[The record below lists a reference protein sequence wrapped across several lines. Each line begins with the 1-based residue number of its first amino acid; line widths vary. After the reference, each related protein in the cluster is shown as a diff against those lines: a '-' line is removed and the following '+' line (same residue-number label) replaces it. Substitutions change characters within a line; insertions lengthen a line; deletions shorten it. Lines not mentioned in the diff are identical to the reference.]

1 MVPHSRD
8 FGRASA
14 LLSAQSDLSV
24 IWALNLNSRRSP
36 LLVLPGDGTG
46 TTRGREDR
54 CHARR
59 SRRAGT
65 RPFGAAARPGSD
77 SERNQHHRVR
87 PPTAASS
94 PTSAPA
100 ARPETRRS
108 PPPRYGGCSPKASPP
123 AATRPSSDASRT
135 AVICAT
141 TALGPN
147 RAPDLSGVRTA
158 ARTLA
163 ARLRPRTLVVVE
175 SSVHPGCTEDVV
187 RPLLEDGSG
196 LRAGRDFHLACSPS
210 RVDPGNR
217 THDYT
222 AIPKVIGGL
231 TPACTE
237 AAAAFYGRLTK
248 VVRARGPREA
258 ETAKLLETNYR
269 HINIALMNE
278 MAVFCHDLGIDLWD
292 VVRCAE
298 TKPFGF
304 QSFRPGPGVGGP
316 SVPVDPNYL
325 SYHSRSLGYPLRMVE
340 LAQEVNE
347 RMPRYVAQRA
357 AVLLNEHGKS
367 ARGARI
373 LLLGVTYKPDLAS
386 QEGAPAREVAGRLK
400 ELGAQLSY
408 HDPYVPQWRVAGQPV
423 PPAPTRCTRPRRK
436 RTSPCCCST
445 TAGTT
450 CRGSPRRRSSSWTLA
465 ERVPPVRRTAS
476 EMRRGIG

>member
-1 MVPHSRD
+1 MPADLAVLGLAHSGLPLAQAATANGISTIGYDPDHATVAEIGAGRPSGD
-8 FGRASA
+8 APLTAAEVRRMLAKGFRAS
-14 LLSAQSDLSV
+14 SDP
-24 IWALNLNSRRSP
+24 A
-36 LLVLPGDGTG
+36 VL
-46 TTRGREDR
+46 GR
-54 CHARR
+54 
-59 SRRAGT
+59 
-65 RPFGAAARPGSD
+65 
-77 SERNQHHRVR
+77 V
-87 PPTAASS
+87 
-94 PTSAPA
+94 
-100 ARPETRRS
+100 
-108 PPPRYGGCSPKASPP
+108 
-123 AATRPSSDASRT
+123 RT
-135 AVICAT
+135 AVICAPT
-141 TALGPN
+141 SLGPS
-147 RAPDLSGVRTA
+147 RAPDMSAVRSA

-163 ARLRPRTLVVVE
+163 ARLRPRTIVIVE
-175 SSVHPGCTEDVV
+175 SSVYPGCTEDVV
-187 RPLLEDGSG
+187 RPLLEEGSG
-196 LRAGRDFHLACSPS
+196 LRAGRDFHLAYSPT

-217 THDYT
+217 SHDYAT
-222 AIPKVIGGL
+222 IPKVIGGL

-258 ETAKLLETNYR
+258 ETTKLLETNYR

-316 SVPVDPNYL
+316 GIPVDPNYL

-347 RMPRYVAQRA
+347 RMPRYVSQRA

-423 PPAPTRCTRPRRK
+423 PRADALYEAAADADLTLLLQNHRVYDLQGLAAKAQLLLDTRGASPTGAAHR
-436 RTSPCCCST
+436 
-445 TAGTT
+445 
-450 CRGSPRRRSSSWTLA
+450 L
-465 ERVPPVRRTAS
+465 
-476 EMRRGIG
+476 